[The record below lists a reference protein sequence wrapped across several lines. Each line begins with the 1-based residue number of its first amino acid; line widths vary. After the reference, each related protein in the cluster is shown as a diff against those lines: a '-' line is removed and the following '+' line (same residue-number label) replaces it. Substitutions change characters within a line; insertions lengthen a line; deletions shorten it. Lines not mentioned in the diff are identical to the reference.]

1 MVNKIPVQ
9 KSGDVEKKSGGGQTT
24 SVIDHL
30 KDLCDFPEDST
41 MVKFIDQ
48 QGWSK
53 SKHVTTFAL
62 DDIKDFATTKD
73 DGSYV

>member
-1 MVNKIPVQ
+1 MVKKIPAP
-9 KSGDVEKKSGGGQTT
+9 KSGDAETKSGGGQTT

-48 QGWSK
+48 QGWTK
-53 SKHVTTFAL
+53 LKHICA
-62 DDIKDFATTKD
+62 
-73 DGSYV
+73 G